1 MGLHSPQLLFFQGG
15 NRTSVF
21 LILPPTTCFWG
32 QVLGGLVWSRVGLS
46 SSTQAPL
53 MEERLCLRHSRLRTL
68 GSDST
73 TPALLENNLRG
84 HTEQGRDRPHW
95 TSPADT
101 FNKKTNKQKLMGVG
115 KSASR
120 VGSHLLSKT
129 STFYQKLWNIK
140 SLNDTQE
147 KIKDCAFVVASMTEE
162 TVIKEF

>member
-1 MGLHSPQLLFFQGG
+1 
-15 NRTSVF
+15 
-21 LILPPTTCFWG
+21 
-32 QVLGGLVWSRVGLS
+32 
-46 SSTQAPL
+46 
-53 MEERLCLRHSRLRTL
+53 
-68 GSDST
+68 
-73 TPALLENNLRG
+73 
-84 HTEQGRDRPHW
+84 
-95 TSPADT
+95 
-101 FNKKTNKQKLMGVG
+101 MGVG